1 MQSFTGHDTT
11 QVDLG
16 GQSTDGKSKKV
27 PKVDPTKGINYG
39 KSSPSTT
46 AAITKIDKE
55 VKMKKVAEDADM
67 EMEEFLVDEEVE
79 VPATKQGMMKDVY
92 EFMEDLDSDEAER
105 VFGAVVKEAK
115 KMSDEVESDDDSSD
129 DDKADDG
136 EELDELSQDL
146 LKRSARKAGSQ
157 ANMSKSDAGFDKRS
171 KQANKFSAAANRK
184 VTESDETLIK
194 RVARDDINVDMKEDI
209 TAILSGQ
216 ELSEEFTTQAVELFE
231 AAVSAKVISISNAKI
246 EQLEETYHADLD
258 AKLHEG
264 MTSLETEIDEY
275 LTYVAEEW
283 AEENKLAIER
293 GIKEEMVESFID
305 GIKNVFVEH
314 YVQVPEEKENIL
326 EDLASHA
333 EKLEEEVNVLDRAN
347 MKLIHQIKGFRKN
360 EIIGEATSGLTD
372 LQSEKLGDLSEG
384 LEFVDEV
391 SFARKLEIIKEN
403 YFTSD
408 TAISDTA
415 EVLEEEVTGE
425 ELVEAAAYRNPDVT
439 VDNVVNLLTRSK

>member
-27 PKVDPTKGINYG
+27 PKVDPTKGIDYG
-39 KSSPSTT
+39 KSTPSTK

-115 KMSDEVESDDDSSD
+115 KMSDEDESDDDSSD
-129 DDKADDG
+129 DDG

-157 ANMSKSDAGFDKRS
+157 ANMSKSDAGFDKKS

-194 RVARDDINVDMKEDI
+194 RVAREDINVDMKEDI

-246 EQLEETYHADLD
+246 EQLEETYHIDLE
-258 AKLHEG
+258 AKLQEG
-264 MTSLETEIDEY
+264 MSTLETEIDEY

-326 EDLASHA
+326 EDLAAHA
-333 EKLEEEVNVLDRAN
+333 EKLEEDVNVLDRAN

-384 LEFVDEV
+384 LEFVDET

-439 VDNVVNLLTRSK
+439 VDNVVNLLSRSK